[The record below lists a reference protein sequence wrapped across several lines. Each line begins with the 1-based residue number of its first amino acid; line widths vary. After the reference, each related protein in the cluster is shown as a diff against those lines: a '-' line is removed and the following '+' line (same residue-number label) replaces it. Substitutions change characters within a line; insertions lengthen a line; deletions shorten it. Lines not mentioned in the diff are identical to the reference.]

1 MARTIDE
8 FGRESGSIAE
18 RKEKKKQEL
27 AMNEGAS
34 TPVRIDTAV
43 DGYGNTY
50 KRVLHN
56 FGAGRI
62 GKIRPK
68 KV

>member
-1 MARTIDE
+1 
-8 FGRESGSIAE
+8 
-18 RKEKKKQEL
+18 
-27 AMNEGAS
+27 MNAGPS

-62 GKIRPK
+62 GKIRK
-68 KV
+68 KGKV